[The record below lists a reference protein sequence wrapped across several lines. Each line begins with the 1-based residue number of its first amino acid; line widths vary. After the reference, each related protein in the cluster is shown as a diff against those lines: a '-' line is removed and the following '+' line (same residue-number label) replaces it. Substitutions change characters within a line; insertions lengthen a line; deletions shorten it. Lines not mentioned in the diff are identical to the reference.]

1 MSSRIEGPKDHITQR
16 SSQTLSEGQLAW
28 VAVRN
33 ALSAVAFSKPGDG
46 GKFISSKYSKWPTQ
60 LSLRRVLTRLGC
72 ILKSKICMQMTFQ
85 ALQGHHCFCS
95 SSAAASASGFET
107 AEEVSG
113 RALVSRWGLFADR
126 RGSDFSKC
134 SDHLNELP
142 SRILTWPM
150 HKYFCLL
157 VASCF
162 YFLVVSP
169 IASDGFHQPPKLCP
183 PRA

>member
-1 MSSRIEGPKDHITQR
+1 M
-16 SSQTLSEGQLAW
+16 
-28 VAVRN
+28 RN
-33 ALSAVAFSKPGDG
+33 ALSAVAFSKPDG
-46 GKFISSKYSKWPTQ
+46 GRTPALSKFKSSKYSKWPTQQ

-72 ILKSKICMQMTFQ
+72 ILKSKICMQMTFK
-85 ALQGHHCFCS
+85 ALQGHHCLCS
-95 SSAAASASGFET
+95 SSAAASASGFETAETAET

-126 RGSDFSKC
+126 RRSDFSKC

-162 YFLVVSP
+162 CFLVVSP